1 MMKSNMNIEIID
13 NLKRNFR
20 EVYGRDYEG
29 AYFAPGRVN
38 LIGEHTDYNGGHVFP
53 CALPA
58 GTYGMI
64 APRGDQQLRFYSLNL
79 PESGVVS
86 VELGDLSP
94 GRTEAWTAYPEGV
107 FWAAQK
113 EGFEIPFGADIL
125 FAGDLPGG
133 SGLSSS
139 ASIEVLTGIMIQQT
153 YGLEDLTMEKIARIG
168 QMGENTYCG
177 MQCGIMDQFAS
188 AMGKEGHAI
197 YLDTDTMEY
206 EYVPIDLK
214 ERELIITNSKVKH
227 SLVSSA
233 YNDRRR
239 ECAIALAD
247 IRKIPAF
254 AEVKSLCSINE
265 EAFEQCK
272 EQIMDPVCRARAE
285 HVVKEEART
294 EKAVSALRKNDI
306 ETFGK
311 LMNESHIS
319 LRDRYQVSCPEI
331 DFLTELA
338 WQIPGVLGSRITG
351 GGFGG
356 CTISI
361 VETES
366 AEAFMGRIRGEYE
379 KRFHIR
385 PEFYRA
391 WPWEGAKKLDV

>member
-1 MMKSNMNIEIID
+1 MNFEITEKLKS
-13 NLKRNFR
+13 KFK
-20 EVYGRDYEG
+20 EVYGREHQG

-64 APRGDQQLRFYSLNL
+64 APREDRLLRFFSLNM
-79 PESGVVS
+79 PESGITS
-86 VELGDLSP
+86 VELDELAP
-94 GRTEAWTAYPEGV
+94 GRTDGWTSYPEGV
-107 FWAAQK
+107 FWAAKK
-113 EGFEIPFGADIL
+113 EGFDIPFGADIL
-125 FAGDLPGG
+125 FAGDIPAG

-139 ASIEVLTGIMIQQT
+139 ASIEVLTGLMIKET
-153 YGLEDLTMEKIARIG
+153 YGLEELTLERIALISQR
-168 QMGENTYCG
+168 GENVYCG

-197 YLDTDTMEY
+197 YLDTATMEY
-206 EYVPIDLK
+206 ELVPLELG
-214 ERELIITNSKVKH
+214 EREIIITNSKVKH
-227 SLVSSA
+227 LLVSSA

-239 ECAIALAD
+239 ECAKALEDIRKVPALAD
-247 IRKIPAF
+247 T
-254 AEVKSLCSINE
+254 ENLCSIGE
-265 EAFEQCK
+265 ENFERYQAA
-272 EQIMDPVCRARAE
+272 ISDPVCRDRAE
-285 HVVKEEART
+285 HAVREEART
-294 EKAVSALRKNDI
+294 GSAVAALRGNDI
-306 ETFGK
+306 ETFGR

-338 WQIPGVLGSRITG
+338 WEIPGVLGSRMTG

-361 VETES
+361 VAKES
-366 AEAFMGRIRGEYE
+366 VDGFISRISREYE
-379 KRFHIR
+379 KAFDIK

-391 WPWEGAKKLDV
+391 RPQGGARKLDV